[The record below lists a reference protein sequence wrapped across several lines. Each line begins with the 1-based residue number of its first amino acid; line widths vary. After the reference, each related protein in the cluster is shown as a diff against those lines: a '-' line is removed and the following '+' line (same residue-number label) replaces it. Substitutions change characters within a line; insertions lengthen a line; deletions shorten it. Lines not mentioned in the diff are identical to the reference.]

1 MNRNYF
7 NLAENLKAI
16 LNVKDLDDA
25 IKEEIQHYLD
35 TCNSNI
41 EDELNRKKE
50 NEELEKY
57 VLDLSSKEYSKDE
70 IIEAA

>member
-50 NEELEKY
+50 N
-57 VLDLSSKEYSKDE
+57 
-70 IIEAA
+70 